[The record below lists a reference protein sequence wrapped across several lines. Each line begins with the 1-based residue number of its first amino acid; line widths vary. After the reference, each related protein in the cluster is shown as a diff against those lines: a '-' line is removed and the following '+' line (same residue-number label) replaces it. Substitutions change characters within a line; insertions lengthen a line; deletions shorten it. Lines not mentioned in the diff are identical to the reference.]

1 MAAWRFT
8 RVTADSIIGRGRMGF
23 LLNWTGWEFPAHP
36 ILNWRAETYRFKPI
50 TGENI
55 LMLAIGITID
65 YIEGMNRRRFLQS
78 LAAVVSL
85 PAAPLS
91 LKPAMAALPAGGSAT
106 GAAAAAAAVPAR
118 AQFWAIY
125 MSGLHGECTPAA
137 LQQVAGIPAAEAKG
151 YLARLV
157 ADGVIRPNPLLSK
170 TVSGLL
176 RREGDGVLGK
186 IRERLEMKAMGE
198 EGEEFARTGRAEKK
212 FIDLDEKPAAN
223 LETADAESSSL
234 N

>member
-1 MAAWRFT
+1 
-8 RVTADSIIGRGRMGF
+8 
-23 LLNWTGWEFPAHP
+23 
-36 ILNWRAETYRFKPI
+36 
-50 TGENI
+50 
-55 LMLAIGITID
+55 MLAIGITID
-65 YIEGMNRRRFLQS
+65 YIVGMNRRRFLQS

-85 PAAPLS
+85 PA
-91 LKPAMAALPAGGSAT
+91 GGSAT
-106 GAAAAAAAVPAR
+106 GSAAAAAAVPAR
-118 AQFWAIY
+118 VQFWAIY

-186 IRERLEMKAMGE
+186 IRERLELKAMGVEGGEEDDICSERSETVFE
-198 EGEEFARTGRAEKK
+198 EGLHIE
-212 FIDLDEKPAAN
+212 I
-223 LETADAESSSL
+223 S
-234 N
+234 

>member
-1 MAAWRFT
+1 
-8 RVTADSIIGRGRMGF
+8 
-23 LLNWTGWEFPAHP
+23 
-36 ILNWRAETYRFKPI
+36 
-50 TGENI
+50 
-55 LMLAIGITID
+55 
-65 YIEGMNRRRFLQS
+65 MNRRRFLQS

-157 ADGVIRPNPLLSK
+157 ADGVIRPTPLLSR

-176 RREGDGVLGK
+176 RREGDGVLEK
-186 IRERLEMKAMGE
+186 IRERLEMKGRREIAGDAEEDLGLGE
-198 EGEEFARTGRAEKK
+198 RLKECMEVEAHLDKEDDVAGEFPARDVPEHLKSAE
-212 FIDLDEKPAAN
+212 N
-223 LETADAESSSL
+223 QHADAFCNRSTVSPV
-234 N
+234 